1 MAKHT
6 QEIERKWLVRDLP
19 RIRQLKHEQII
30 QGYLAIS
37 SDGTEVRLRRIGDNC
52 FETVKSPG
60 VLTRDEIEVNISQ
73 KQFHTLWPAT
83 QGRRVK
89 KTRYVLN
96 WNGHQ
101 LELDVY
107 QGSLA
112 KLVTVEVE
120 FESVEESRRFRPPAW
135 FGDEVTDDK
144 RYKNSSLVKAT
155 VRSQSH
161 LALGR
166 R

>member
-1 MAKHT
+1 
-6 QEIERKWLVRDLP
+6 
-19 RIRQLKHEQII
+19 
-30 QGYLAIS
+30 
-37 SDGTEVRLRRIGDNC
+37 
-52 FETVKSPG
+52 
-60 VLTRDEIEVNISQ
+60 
-73 KQFHTLWPAT
+73 
-83 QGRRVK
+83 
-89 KTRYVLN
+89 LN

-112 KLVTVEVE
+112 KLLIVEVE
-120 FESVEESRRFRPPAW
+120 FESVKESRRFRPPAW

-155 VRSQSH
+155 VRSHSH
-161 LALGR
+161 VSLGR